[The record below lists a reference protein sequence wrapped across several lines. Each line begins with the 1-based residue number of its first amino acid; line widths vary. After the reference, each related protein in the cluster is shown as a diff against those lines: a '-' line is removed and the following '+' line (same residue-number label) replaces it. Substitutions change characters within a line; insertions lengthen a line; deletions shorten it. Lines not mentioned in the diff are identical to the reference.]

1 MKRRADTRSG
11 TKPHVAVGRLSG
23 RPGSHRNRKPIT
35 GRLLACRLGLSIR
48 LYDFVVPVWLPPK
61 EHGYPQIVASSTDG
75 RSPLASLT
83 LARFWPSYG

>member
-1 MKRRADTRSG
+1 MSQWVVFLAGPVVTATADM
-11 TKPHVAVGRLSG
+11 LQ
-23 RPGSHRNRKPIT
+23 PIT
-35 GRLLACRLGLSIR
+35 GRLLDCRLELSIR

-61 EHGYPQIVASSTDG
+61 EHDYPQIIASSTDG